1 MKTVLCFGDS
11 NTWGYS
17 PVLERR
23 YNESERWTMLL
34 QSQLVN
40 KYRIIEEGLNSRTTV
55 FEDPFETGKK
65 GLDYLLPCIE
75 SHHPELVIIILG
87 TNDLKSRYNVTASDI
102 SKGAARLVEIVQHFN
117 HGFMEK
123 PPEVLLISPAH
134 VLELDNDKEG
144 WDGAQAKSEQFAYYY
159 ELRAKE
165 LGCYFLD
172 AAKFIQPCD
181 QEGIHWH
188 VEQHQKLATKLS
200 KLIPTLL
207 PLS

>member
-1 MKTVLCFGDS
+1 MKAILCFGDS

-34 QSQLVN
+34 QSQLVS
-40 KYRIIEEGLNSRTTV
+40 KYHIIEEGLNSRTTV
-55 FEDPFETGKK
+55 FEDPFEAGKK

-75 SHHPELVIIILG
+75 SHHPELVIIMLG

-102 SKGAARLVEIVQHFN
+102 SKGAARLVELVQNFN
-117 HGFMEK
+117 HDFMEK
-123 PPEVLLISPAH
+123 PPEVLLIAPPH

-144 WDGAQAKSEQFAYYY
+144 WDGAQAKSKQFAHYY
-159 ELRAKE
+159 ELRSKE
-165 LGCYFLD
+165 LGCHFLD
-172 AAKFIQPCD
+172 ASNFIQPCEK
-181 QEGIHWH
+181 EGIHWH
-188 VEQHQKLATKLS
+188 ADQHQKLAAKLS